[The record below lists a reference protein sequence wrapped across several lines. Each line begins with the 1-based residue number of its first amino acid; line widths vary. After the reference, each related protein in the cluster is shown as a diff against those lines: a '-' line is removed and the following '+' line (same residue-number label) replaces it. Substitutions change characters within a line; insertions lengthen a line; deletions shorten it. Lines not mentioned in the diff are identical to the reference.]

1 MCGDETSAAMKGLDD
16 FESVGKK
23 DVRTTRGADQNLRV
37 RQNAAIHRHRSPCA
51 VPSPVSLQLREMAET
66 STGVRAR
73 RAQSARKNSNTVF
86 NLPAL
91 TFVVFEQ
98 VAVASRGVDDHEI
111 EDSEENQDKRQCTE
125 LCWGS

>member
-1 MCGDETSAAMKGLDD
+1 MCGDETSAAMKGLDG

-23 DVRTTRGADQNLRV
+23 NVRTTRGAGQNLSLRV

-73 RAQSARKNSNTVF
+73 RAQSARKDSNTT
-86 NLPAL
+86 L